1 MTRRCK
7 ACAECCTA
15 MEIEALDKP
24 AGTPCPHDVGKGTKR
39 CALYGDP
46 SRPQECATFSCA
58 WREGGLPSSM
68 RPDDTGV
75 VVSFQNTKLG
85 ASLVMHESTEGA
97 ALKPHALPTVSK
109 VVHLGAKHG
118 AVVFTMSPG
127 GQRKLII
134 PG

>member
-1 MTRRCK
+1 MARKCK

-15 MEIEALDKP
+15 MEIKTLGKP
-24 AGTPCPHDVGKGTKR
+24 AGEPCPHDRGRGSRR
-39 CALYGDP
+39 CSLYGDP
-46 SRPQECATFSCA
+46 SRPAECETFSCA
-58 WREGGLPSSM
+58 WRENALPASM
-68 RPDDTGV
+68 RPDDSGV

-85 ASLVMHESTEGA
+85 ASLVIHESAEGA
-97 ALKPHALPTVSK
+97 ATKPRALPTVSK

-118 AVVFTMSPG
+118 AVVFKMPPD